1 MRRFFVVL
9 LASAALCEASRG
21 VAIHRLSP
29 ADAEKLLAE
38 GGVLLLDVRTPKEF
52 QDGHIPNA
60 QLLPFKELPN
70 QINDVA
76 KDKTQPILV
85 YCGSGVRSAK
95 AARILYQEGFR
106 DVYDLSGGLRAWIA
120 AQKPIQVSTPNG
132 KAASTP

>member
-1 MRRFFVVL
+1 MRRTLAIL
-9 LASAALCEASRG
+9 LATTAFCGASRG

-52 QDGHIPNA
+52 QDGHIPSA
-60 QLLPFKELPN
+60 KLFPVTELPN
-70 QINDVA
+70 RLNELP

-85 YCGSGVRSAK
+85 YDGSGVRSAK
-95 AARILYQEGFR
+95 TARILYREGFR

-120 AQKPIQVSTPNG
+120 AQKPIQVSVPTAKP
-132 KAASTP
+132 